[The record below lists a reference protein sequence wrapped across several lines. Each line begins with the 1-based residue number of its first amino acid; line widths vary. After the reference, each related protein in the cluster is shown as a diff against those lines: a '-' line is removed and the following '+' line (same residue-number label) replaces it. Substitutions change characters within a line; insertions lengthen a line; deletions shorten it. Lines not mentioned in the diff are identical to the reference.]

1 MLRAREPKLLN
12 TEKSIRM
19 LDAQTFE
26 DAAKVLTDCGYADMS
41 QMNAKQI
48 EAYLNEKRNA
58 IFAEMDNMSPQKEL
72 VDVFRMK
79 YDYHNAKSII
89 KSEAMGTDAA
99 HLLSNSGRIDGEKL
113 MSLYNEEQY
122 HDMPGMLKTAVVE
135 AKNVLARTNNPQLAD
150 LILDKAYFSEIRSA
164 AEAVGSEFF
173 KGYAD
178 ILIDCANL
186 KSAVR
191 VLRMGKGA
199 EFMESVLIDGG
210 TIGVD
215 KLKKISDKE
224 ALINLFAH
232 TKLENAAILGGD
244 AITGGSMTEFELECD
259 NAVSRYLA
267 AARRISYGP
276 EAVAEYLAAVE
287 NEITAVR
294 MILTGRL
301 AGIAPQVIRE
311 RLRDLYA

>member
-26 DAAKVLTDCGYADMS
+26 DAAKVLTDCGYTDMS
-41 QMNAKQI
+41 QMSAKQI

-72 VDVFRMK
+72 VDFFRMK
-79 YDYHNAKSII
+79 YDYHNAKAII
-89 KSEAMGTDAA
+89 KSEAMGTDAS
-99 HLLSNSGRIDGEKL
+99 HLLSNSGRIGGEKL
-113 MSLYNEEQY
+113 MSLYNGERY
-122 HDMPGMLKTAVVE
+122 NDMPGMLKTAVVE

-267 AARRISYGP
+267 AAKRISYGP